1 MEILDFVL
9 SNFIVLTCS
18 MMMAVLFI
26 HAIMSWFF
34 PDAEGLFFNFIR
46 NFIDFLTAPARAILD
61 RTGWFS
67 GLPIDMSHMLTMI
80 TLWLITL
87 IFTIF

>member
-9 SNFIVLTCS
+9 SSFIVLTCS

-34 PDAEGLFFNFIR
+34 QDAEGPFFNFIR
-46 NFIDFLTAPARAILD
+46 NLSDFLTAPARAILD
-61 RTGWFS
+61 RTGWFA
-67 GLPIDMSHMLTMI
+67 GLPIDMSHTVTMVV
-80 TLWLITL
+80 LWLITL